1 MPFNLAAVLAIVA
14 GVSVAGLTFATWI
27 VSERFFQRL
36 IAQHPELAIS
46 FPRPPLLTRYGP
58 ILPSKMAY
66 LEGKRFNDLSDPKLK
81 RLGRLSLTLLTAH
94 AVAFTTFIIFALWW
108 SAVRDRP

>member
-14 GVSVAGLTFATWI
+14 GASVAGLTFATWI

-36 IAQHPELAIS
+36 IAQHPELADS
-46 FPRPPLLTRYGP
+46 FPRPSLLTRYA
-58 ILPSKMAY
+58 SKMAY
-66 LEGKRFNDLSDPKLK
+66 LKGRRFNDLSDPMLK
-81 RLGRLSLTLLTAH
+81 RLGQLSLTLLTAH
-94 AVAFTTFIIFALWW
+94 AIAFTTFIICALWW